1 MRELVRTVR
10 ARGNPGGTCK
20 NELAYLDA
28 AFRRMEEEEE
38 GLHKLLQERE
48 QDTRKLAIHNLLRGD
63 VSKQIAELFPESNY
77 IVAIVSIDQ
86 HRRYVSKLNRETRS
100 YNRHLLISQCESQFP
115 DGIHARSVYKGEG
128 CFAIVINYGQDE
140 LENNLDRI
148 KGVLVTIREIAIE
161 LLGNSVTIGVS
172 SPTETSSMISDQV
185 VEAMEVIKHR
195 LIEGSGGITFWKRGA
210 ERGKK

>member
-1 MRELVRTVR
+1 
-10 ARGNPGGTCK
+10 
-20 NELAYLDA
+20 
-28 AFRRMEEEEE
+28 
-38 GLHKLLQERE
+38 
-48 QDTRKLAIHNLLRGD
+48 
-63 VSKQIAELFPESNY
+63 
-77 IVAIVSIDQ
+77 
-86 HRRYVSKLNRETRS
+86 
-100 YNRHLLISQCESQFP
+100 ESQFP

-195 LIEGSGGITFWKRGA
+195 LIEGSGGITFWKQGA
-210 ERGKK
+210 ERGKKYIYPSNSERRILNYLDIGDRGSIIKEMEIIRNEIQSAEYISYDN